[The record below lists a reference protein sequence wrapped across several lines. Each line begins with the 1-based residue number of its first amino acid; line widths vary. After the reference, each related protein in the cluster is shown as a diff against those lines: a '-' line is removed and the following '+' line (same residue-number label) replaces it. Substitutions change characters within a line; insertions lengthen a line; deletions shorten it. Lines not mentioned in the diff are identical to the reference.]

1 MKSCEIKGIIPPILT
16 PMNNDPE
23 QTVNHQELRNQVERL
38 LRGGVHGLF
47 PFGTNGE
54 GYILSLKEKEEVL
67 ETVIDQVKGRVPVYA
82 GTGCISTADTV
93 RMSKRAEELGADV
106 LSIITPSFALASQKE
121 LYDHY
126 VEVAKH
132 VNIPIVLYNIPMR
145 TGNKLLPETVE
156 KLARDVDV
164 IMGAKDSSGDRE
176 NLKAYIDRTRDLEKP
191 FSVLAGNDGN
201 ILYCLE
207 NGGTVLNAAILL
219 DGKMPVEVK
228 LKRLDADKIV
238 FDSRD
243 MDSHGEFDSIEELQ
257 SVGDPYDPFVLQKA
271 ALLAA
276 GILPA
281 QGGNLKDVLHR
292 LGGGILMS
300 TEVVDVPKGSG
311 LGTSSI
317 LAGACVKALF
327 EFCGIPYTEETL
339 YSHVSVMEQ
348 IMSTGGGWQDQVGGL
363 SGGVKY
369 IRTMPG
375 LQQNIQVEHLR
386 IPQEAWE
393 ELKERFVLI
402 YTGQRRLARNLL
414 RDVVGRYI
422 GNEPDSLYAHNE
434 IQRTA
439 ALMRFEL
446 ERGHIDDF
454 AKLMDAHW
462 KLSQMIDAGSSN
474 TLIDQIFAA
483 IDEYVDGRLVCG
495 AGGGGFLQVVLK
507 KGVSRQQVHARLKE
521 VFQDSDVD
529 VYNATLM

>member
-16 PMNNDPE
+16 PMNNDQE

-176 NLKAYIDRTRDLEKP
+176 NLKAYIDRTRDLGKP

-207 NGGTVLNAAILL
+207 NGGT
-219 DGKMPVEVK
+219 
-228 LKRLDADKIV
+228 
-238 FDSRD
+238 
-243 MDSHGEFDSIEELQ
+243 
-257 SVGDPYDPFVLQKA
+257 
-271 ALLAA
+271 
-276 GILPA
+276 
-281 QGGNLKDVLHR
+281 
-292 LGGGILMS
+292 GGIAGRANIWPATVASIYDHFVAGDLDKAREAQEAVAKIQPVFKFGNPNTIIKKAVSMLGYP
-300 TEVVDVPKGSG
+300 VG
-311 LGTSSI
+311 LE
-317 LAGACVKALF
+317 ALKQVL
-327 EFCGIPYTEETL
+327 EET
-339 YSHVSVMEQ
+339 
-348 IMSTGGGWQDQVGGL
+348 
-363 SGGVKY
+363 K
-369 IRTMPG
+369 
-375 LQQNIQVEHLR
+375 
-386 IPQEAWE
+386 
-393 ELKERFVLI
+393 EL
-402 YTGQRRLARNLL
+402 G
-414 RDVVGRYI
+414 
-422 GNEPDSLYAHNE
+422 
-434 IQRTA
+434 
-439 ALMRFEL
+439 
-446 ERGHIDDF
+446 
-454 AKLMDAHW
+454 
-462 KLSQMIDAGSSN
+462 
-474 TLIDQIFAA
+474 
-483 IDEYVDGRLVCG
+483 
-495 AGGGGFLQVVLK
+495 
-507 KGVSRQQVHARLKE
+507 
-521 VFQDSDVD
+521 
-529 VYNATLM
+529 